1 VAVAVGGF
9 DDAPPRGHGSTCCL
23 DVLAADDDRHPLEA
37 LAIEVALPRESVQRV
52 AVALDLVAV

>member
-1 VAVAVGGF
+1 
-9 DDAPPRGHGSTCCL
+9 
-23 DVLAADDDRHPLEA
+23 VLAADDDRHPLEA